1 MKTLSLPLAILA
13 SALTFAAPAALAAW
27 PERPITIVVPASPGG
42 TTDIVARLLSE
53 KLTAALGQ
61 QVIVE
66 NRAGAGGIIGS
77 QLVARA
83 KNDGYTLLMG
93 NVGANSINYSLYKD
107 LPYKASDFAP
117 ITQVIL
123 VPNVL
128 VVNAASPFKTVAELI
143 AAAKKD
149 QKSTT
154 VGSSGTGQS
163 PHMSAEMFKQR
174 AGIDATHIPYKGAG
188 PAVAALLGDQFTF
201 MIDNLPSSLGSIQA
215 GKFRA
220 LAVTSEKRS
229 SVLPDVPTMAEAG
242 VSNMVVTAWFG
253 LFAPAGTDPAI
264 VTKIQQ
270 ATNEIVGKGEVAD
283 RFRALGGEPGSGS
296 PKAYTEFVN
305 GEIASWKKIVE
316 TAGLKQEL

>member
-1 MKTLSLPLAILA
+1 MKTLKLPLALA
-13 SALTFAAPAALAAW
+13 CALTIVAPGAMAAW
-27 PERPITIVVPASPGG
+27 PERPITIVVPAAPGG
-42 TTDIVARLLSE
+42 TTDIVSRLVSE

-83 KNDGYTLLMG
+83 KNDGYTILMG
-93 NVGANSINYSLYKD
+93 NIGANAINYSLYKD
-107 LPYKASDFAP
+107 LPYKASDFTP
-117 ITQVIL
+117 ITQVVL

-128 VVNAASPFKTVAELI
+128 VVNASSPYKTVAELI
-143 AAAKKD
+143 AAIKKD
-149 QKSTT
+149 PKNAT

-174 AGIDATHIPYKGAG
+174 ADLDATHIPYKGAG
-188 PAVAALLGDQFTF
+188 PAVAALLGSQFTF
-201 MIDNLPSSLGSIQA
+201 MIDNLPSSLGSIQG

-242 VSNMVVTAWFG
+242 VRDMVVTAWFG

-264 VTKIQQ
+264 VKKIQQ
-270 ATNEIVGKGEVAD
+270 ATSEIIRKGEIAD
-283 RFRALGGEPGSGS
+283 RFRALGGEPGGET
-296 PKAYTEFVN
+296 PEEYAAFVDK
-305 GEIASWKKIVE
+305 ERASWKQIVE

>member
-1 MKTLSLPLAILA
+1 MKIRNLPLAVACVL
-13 SALTFAAPAALAAW
+13 SAVAPGAYAAW
-27 PERPITIVVPASPGG
+27 PERPITIVVPAAPGG
-42 TTDIVARLLSE
+42 TTDIVSRLLSE
-53 KLTAALGQ
+53 KLTTALGQ

-77 QLVARA
+77 QVVARA

-93 NVGANSINYSLYKD
+93 NVGANAINYSLYKD

-128 VVNAASPFKTVAELI
+128 VVNASSPYKTVAELI
-143 AAAKKD
+143 EAAKKD
-149 QKSTT
+149 PKSAT

-174 AGIDATHIPYKGAG
+174 AGLDATHIPYKGAG
-188 PAVAALLGDQFTF
+188 PAVAALLGSQFTF

-220 LAVTSEKRS
+220 LAVTSAKRS

-242 VSNMVVTAWFG
+242 VKDMVVTAWFG
-253 LFAPAGTDPAI
+253 LFAPAGTDAA
-264 VTKIQQ
+264 VVKKIQQ
-270 ATNEIVGKGEVAD
+270 ATAEIIRSGDIAD
-283 RFRALGGEPGSGS
+283 RFRALGGEPGGET
-296 PKAYTEFVN
+296 PEAYNAFVDK
-305 GEIASWKKIVE
+305 ERASWKQIVD